1 MNLRAWFQRRYV
13 NEIVKVLVEDDRK
26 CQELIR
32 RVEADYEVKVKLPD
46 SNSIPSCF
54 LVDMLERAF
63 TTGKIVLP
71 PKITVLD
78 FGCGDW
84 FYAPFLLGFL
94 KHWQGFREVCLEGID
109 FPSRKNKRS
118 LRRLQKGEPDLRVH
132 WGDIMNLSQENKYD
146 IIFASHMV
154 ASPHHCKMWGVPYYK
169 PSMLFS
175 YLQSL
180 GKPDCLFVVIAYEYA
195 GEDAIFRCF
204 KSKLTEFFYQPLV
217 EKKFSSFLYN
227 RRGFHDNSI
236 CISRSPFV
244 DLEACA
250 RYEEKNEEM
259 DAILY

>member
-1 MNLRAWFQRRYV
+1 MNWFQKRCV
-13 NEIVKVLVEDDRK
+13 NEMVEFLIEKDEK

-32 RVEADYEVKVKLPD
+32 RAEANYEAKIKRLD
-46 SNSIPSCF
+46 SNSISSCF

-94 KHWQGFREVCLEGID
+94 KHWQGQRGVCLEGID
-109 FPSRKNKRS
+109 FPSWKKKRFF
-118 LRRLQKGEPDLRVH
+118 RRLQKGEPDLRVH
-132 WGDIMNLSQENKYD
+132 WGDIMDFSQENRYD

-154 ASPHHCKMWGVPYYK
+154 ASPHHCETLRVPYYK

-180 GKPDCLFVVIAYEYA
+180 GKPDCLLVLIAYEYA
-195 GEDAIFRCF
+195 GEDAIFRCLTR
-204 KSKLTEFFYQPLV
+204 KSRLTELFYQPSIGK
-217 EKKFSSFLYN
+217 EFSSFLYN

-244 DLEACA
+244 DLEAC
-250 RYEEKNEEM
+250 REYEKETEEM